1 MIDYDIKNMI
11 VYKLIKI
18 LDVVFCILMINWNV
32 FVEYEIVYGVI
43 ENKG

>member
-18 LDVVFCILMINWNV
+18 LGVVFCILMINWNV
-32 FVEYEIVYGVI
+32 FVGVWDCI
-43 ENKG
+43 WCDWK